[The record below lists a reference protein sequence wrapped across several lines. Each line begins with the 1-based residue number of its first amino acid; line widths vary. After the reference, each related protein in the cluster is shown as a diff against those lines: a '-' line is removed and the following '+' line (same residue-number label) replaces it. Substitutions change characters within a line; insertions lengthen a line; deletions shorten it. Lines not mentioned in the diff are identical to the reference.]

1 MVDPVYVPFLPVR
14 RDAWRAY
21 ERLDADVR
29 RLIAPL
35 WTVVPR
41 IGPERLRGD
50 RRVAD
55 FDDDTAA
62 LDRWLTGRIDAFL
75 KETSGAAGWVDAV
88 HVERLVEA
96 SAIGLG
102 RLATESCL
110 CLVTGPE
117 RDPILQRY
125 TADLAFPTGR
135 GLGIR
140 ILLDKPSAKDEEARS
155 TGLLE
160 LVDRVCLPPS
170 QLDLL
175 LDLGPVMDAA
185 DASKTALAALDLLGG
200 LLPWR
205 TVVLAAGAF
214 PRTLGP
220 IVGSLP
226 IVIPRH
232 DRQIAHLVRASRPDV
247 PGHLLYGDYSTEH
260 ALSANIP
267 SADRFGP
274 AWGLLRYTA
283 PETFLVAP
291 VPTRGPHRADRVRA
305 GARRIAEAEAFRSG
319 ASDGER
325 WLDACAYGEGSD
337 GTGNAETWIR
347 VGHTQHMSFVVAQL
361 TGDGARR
368 GRS

>member
-21 ERLDADVR
+21 GGLDADVR

-55 FDDDTAA
+55 PDDDPTA
-62 LDRWLTGRIDAFL
+62 LDRWLAGRVDAFL
-75 KETSGAAGWVDAV
+75 KETPWAVGWVDAV

-96 SAIGLG
+96 SAIGLA
-102 RLATESCL
+102 RLATEGGL

-117 RDPILQRY
+117 RNPILQRY
-125 TADLAFPTGR
+125 TADLAFSTGR

-140 ILLDKPSAKDEEARS
+140 ILLDEPWAMDEEARS
-155 TGLLE
+155 TGLLD
-160 LVDRVCLPPS
+160 LVGRVCLPPS

-205 TVVLAAGAF
+205 RVVLAAGGF
-214 PRTLGP
+214 PRQLGP
-220 IVGSLP
+220 IAGNLP

-232 DRQIAHLVRASRPDV
+232 DRKIAHLVHASRPDF

-291 VPTRGPHRADRVRA
+291 VPTRGPYRADRVRA
-305 GARRIAEAEAFRSG
+305 GARQVAQAEAFRSG

-325 WLDACAYGEGSD
+325 WLDACAYGDGSN

-347 VGHTQHMSFVVAQL
+347 VGHSQHLSFVAAQL
-361 TGDGARR
+361 TGYGA
-368 GRS
+368 